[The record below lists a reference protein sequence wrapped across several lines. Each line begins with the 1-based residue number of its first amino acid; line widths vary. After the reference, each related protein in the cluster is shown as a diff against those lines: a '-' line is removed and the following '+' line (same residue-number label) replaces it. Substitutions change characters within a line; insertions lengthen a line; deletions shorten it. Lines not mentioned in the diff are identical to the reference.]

1 MEAEGKTVDPVTKA
15 IYDDVKQGSPNS
27 FQQVVLYIYSD
38 QVDFKKLTTEEIAD
52 LVFMASALD
61 LDRLVLI
68 ALNTMIK
75 SVQVKEIVP
84 HVRKFWKHN
93 STKFEHAREVL
104 VKLAAKNYDELKP
117 EIEKLAADLPAV
129 VESVNAAKAKAG
141 AEKIAIEP
149 FTIPESTFKADM
161 RRLFEG
167 KAAPYDFQVGPIKC
181 HKVILAARCP
191 MFNAM
196 LANNMRENTES
207 KADSPLK
214 ESALRC
220 FLHYLY
226 TGETDQITSPEDAQ
240 ELLEHMNYYFLDEE
254 KYHEEFRTACEKVIE
269 AANPQATE
277 EKKT

>member
-104 VKLAAKNYDELKP
+104 IKLAAKNYDELKP
-117 EIEKLAADLPAV
+117 DIEKLAADLPNV
-129 VESVNAAKAKAG
+129 VELVNAAKAKAG
-141 AEKIAIEP
+141 AEKN
-149 FTIPESTFKADM
+149 S
-161 RRLFEG
+161 
-167 KAAPYDFQVGPIKC
+167 Y
-181 HKVILAARCP
+181 
-191 MFNAM
+191 
-196 LANNMRENTES
+196 
-207 KADSPLK
+207 
-214 ESALRC
+214 
-220 FLHYLY
+220 
-226 TGETDQITSPEDAQ
+226 
-240 ELLEHMNYYFLDEE
+240 
-254 KYHEEFRTACEKVIE
+254 
-269 AANPQATE
+269 
-277 EKKT
+277 